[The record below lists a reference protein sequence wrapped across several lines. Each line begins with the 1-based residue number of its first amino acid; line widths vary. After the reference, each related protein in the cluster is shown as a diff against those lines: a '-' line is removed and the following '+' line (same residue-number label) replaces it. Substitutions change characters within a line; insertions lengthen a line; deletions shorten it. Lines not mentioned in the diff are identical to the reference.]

1 MSAKTPN
8 DQVELYA
15 FAGAAG
21 DLDEVTAGLLQ
32 RAAGCPD
39 LRLRITDD
47 CVFGYP
53 RWVSGAVDPA
63 QFVRREEDLP
73 WADVLLTVA
82 RLFDEPL
89 DATVAAWRLHLFS
102 GVHSA
107 PGPSTHVTVAVLQ
120 ISHALADGTRV
131 AELAGWLFGRDRPVT
146 AIAPAPVGNLLRCN
160 LAAARAARQLS
171 ADVEAGRVP
180 PPAQP
185 RPALSTNGPPDGR
198 RRLHTLVRRR
208 ADFAPDATVTVGV
221 LGAIGLALGG
231 YLRDRGE
238 DVSRLGA
245 EVPMA
250 DTGIRCARN
259 HFRNVG
265 VGLHPDAGTVE
276 RLTLI
281 AAGLRD
287 ARIRGAHPAMRA
299 QREALEATPAGLLRW
314 GVTLF
319 DPERQWMSVTGNTV
333 VSSVNRGAAD
343 LHLGVAPVVFT
354 AGYPALS
361 PAMALTHGV
370 HGVGD
375 TVAISVHAC
384 PARVDVDAYTAR
396 LDAALG

>member
-21 DLDEVTAGLLQ
+21 DLDEVTADLLQ
-32 RAAGCPD
+32 RAAACPD

-53 RWVSGAVDPA
+53 RWMSGAVDPA
-63 QFVRREEDLP
+63 QIVRREADLA
-73 WADVLLTVA
+73 WADVLSA
-82 RLFDEPL
+82 AGRLFDEPL
-89 DATVAAWRLHLFS
+89 DATVAAWRLHLFC
-102 GVHSA
+102 GVHST
-107 PGPSTHVTVAVLQ
+107 PGPSTRVTVAVLQ

-131 AELAGWLFGRDRPVT
+131 AELAGWLFGRERPVDV
-146 AIAPAPVGNLLRCN
+146 IAPAPVGNLLRCN

-171 ADVEAGRVP
+171 TDVEAGRVP
-180 PPAQP
+180 PPAP
-185 RPALSTNGPPDGR
+185 SRPALSTNGHPDGR

-208 ADFAPDATVTVGV
+208 AEFAPDATVTVGA
-221 LGAIGLALGG
+221 LAAIGEALGG

-238 DVSRLGA
+238 DPCRLGA

-250 DTGIRCARN
+250 DTGIRHAHN

-281 AAGLRD
+281 AAELRD

-299 QREALEATPAGLLRW
+299 QREALEAMPPGLLRW
-314 GVTLF
+314 GVSLF
-319 DPERQWMSVTGNTV
+319 DPERQWLSVTGNTV
-333 VSSVNRGAAD
+333 VSSVHRGAGD
-343 LHLGVAPVVFT
+343 LRLGVAPVVFT

-370 HGVGD
+370 HGVD
-375 TVAISVHAC
+375 ETVAVSVHAC
-384 PARVDVDAYTAR
+384 PARVDVDAYLAR